1 MRWVPVDE
9 VSGLVWLRP
18 SLWIPVDI
26 GENRRCNA
34 MALIGDQFA
43 KGLQRVIGLPL
54 SQFSAV
60 DFPQQL
66 TNGLAQRQ
74 R

>member
-1 MRWVPVDE
+1 
-9 VSGLVWLRP
+9 
-18 SLWIPVDI
+18 
-26 GENRRCNA
+26 

>member
-1 MRWVPVDE
+1 MGWMPVDE

-26 GENRRCNA
+26 GQHRRCNA
-34 MALIGDQFA
+34 MALIGHQFT
-43 KGLQRVIGLPL
+43 KGLERVIGLPL
-54 SQFSAV
+54 GQFRAV
-60 DFPQQL
+60 NLAQQL
-66 TNGLAQRQ
+66 TDGLTQRQ